1 LPGVVTPPALAPGV
15 LPGGVAPPALPPGGL
30 PGGVLAG
37 GALVPPPDPKAAQ
50 KELKDRVAAEKT
62 KQKAEEKA
70 KAAVAKLVTDA
81 ENKRK
86 ALEEKE
92 KKARAANA
100 QKVVRMVGVPILK
113 LTTLTNETGFSTIPR
128 HMALEIKASLEA
140 LQKAKIAGEQYSNG
154 AVQNFDVVALLS
166 KEHVDRCVQHSA
178 AVLRTGT
185 ILLTTL
191 KKAGI

>member
-1 LPGVVTPPALAPGV
+1 
-15 LPGGVAPPALPPGGL
+15 
-30 PGGVLAG
+30 VLAG
-37 GALVPPPDPKAAQ
+37 GALVPPPDPKAAAAAAQ
-50 KELKDRVAAEKT
+50 KALKDQVAAEKT
-62 KQKAEEKA
+62 KQKADEKA